1 MEKDIFQEVQQRT
14 QLAFTNQMEMLLFYL
29 NDDQIYGINVFKIIE
44 VIECPSNVVKMPY
57 SHQSVKG
64 TIDFRGKAVIVID
77 IGEFLGMQRQDFKN
91 SLSYV
96 IVCEY
101 NNNIQGLII
110 KNPDSLVTRSWEE
123 VKSPSSVL
131 GKSGY
136 LTAIAY
142 SDNNEMIQIL
152 DIEKIL
158 VEILGMDTKIADE
171 FINQANEAALCGH
184 HILVIDDSK
193 AARALIEAV
202 LEQLGFTYESYN
214 SASDALAE
222 LEADSK
228 AKHRFCMS
236 ICDIEM
242 PGIDGFTFTRKI
254 RSNPDL
260 KDLFILLHSS
270 MSNPTNMDKAKQ
282 VGADSFAAKFQPDS
296 LAAEILSAIKQV
308 ESRGGVGLS
317 KS

>member
-1 MEKDIFQEVQQRT
+1 MEKDLFQEVQQRT

-29 NDDQIYGINVFKIIE
+29 SDNQIYGINVFKIIE
-44 VIECPSNVVKMPY
+44 VIECPSSVVKMPY

-77 IGEFLGMQRQDFKN
+77 IGEFLGMDRQDFKN
-91 SLSYV
+91 TLSYV

-101 NNNIQGLII
+101 NNNVQGLII
-110 KNPDSLVTRSWEE
+110 KNPDSLITRSWEE

-142 SDNNEMIQIL
+142 NDNNDMIQIL

-158 VEILGMDTKIADE
+158 VEILGMDTKISDE
-171 FINQANEAALCGH
+171 FVKQAGDSILCGH
-184 HILVIDDSK
+184 HVLVIDDSK
-193 AARALIEAV
+193 AARALIESV

-214 SASDALAE
+214 SASEALAE

-228 AKHRFCMS
+228 AKHRFCMT

-254 RSNPDL
+254 RSNTDL

-282 VGADSFAAKFQPDS
+282 VGANSFAAKFQPDT
-296 LAAEILSAIKQV
+296 LAKEILAAIKQV
-308 ESRGGVGLS
+308 ESKGGLS